1 MKDQLWVIVNA
12 IQNGLKEKGFNIGTT
27 QSAVTPVLLN
37 GTTYEALNLVRD
49 LRNEYNIFCSVIAY
63 PVVPKGV
70 IMLRIIPT
78 AVHTY
83 KMWHKLSQLLK
94 RLNKLDAGFYAKQG
108 EKAAILAKK
117 GIITKN

>member
-1 MKDQLWVIVNA
+1 M
-12 IQNGLKEKGFNIGTT
+12 
-27 QSAVTPVLLN
+27 LLN

-49 LRNEYNIFCSVIAY
+49 LRNEYNIFRSVIAY

-78 AVHTY
+78 AVHTLQDVAQTISAFE
-83 KMWHKLSQLLK
+83 KVKI
-94 RLNKLDAGFYAKQG
+94 KLDAGFYAKQG

-117 GIITKN
+117 EGL